1 MSLTFMDIK
10 YNAIY
15 SPREGTGPASTNNL
29 NGGDPKP
36 FWLVLARTVKRP
48 GPVTH
53 RQFLHLT
60 TKPTAGCSRL
70 HRLVQQ

>member
-1 MSLTFMDIK
+1 MQFIVHAKAM
-10 YNAIY
+10 
-15 SPREGTGPASTNNL
+15 ASTNEL
-29 NGGDPKP
+29 NGGGNLKP
-36 FWLVLARTVKRP
+36 FWLVLAKTVKRP